1 MTARKAGGQAGARP
15 SGRRRDAA
23 ATREAILRS
32 ALVAFTRSGYD
43 GVGVREIAQAA
54 GVTAM
59 LVNRYFGSKE
69 RLFAEVVEVAFAR
82 RPLLGDT
89 DDAGALGRGLTAALV
104 ARTAPEGAHID
115 GFLLMLRSVS
125 NARAV
130 EILREGVERH
140 FERYLVN
147 LLPGARAGERAGLL
161 LSLIAGFQLMRNVL
175 GGVTLAGADPAVLS
189 RELEAVIHLLA
200 EPGAVAAGPSAEGGR
215 EGPEPVPPVSGGPV
229 PSPPAL

>member
-1 MTARKAGGQAGARP
+1 MSAGDGEQKAGVLP
-15 SGRRRDAA
+15 SGRRRNAA

-32 ALVAFTRSGYD
+32 ALIAFTRSGYD

-59 LVNRYFGSKE
+59 LVNRYFGTKE

-89 DDAGALGRGLTAALV
+89 DDVGTLGRGLAAALV
-104 ARTAPEGAHID
+104 TQEAPEGVHID

-125 NARAV
+125 NVRAA

-140 FERYLVN
+140 FERYLVH

-175 GGVTLAGADPAVLS
+175 GSVTLAEADPAALS
-189 RELEAVIHLLA
+189 DRLEALIRLLA
-200 EPGAVAAGPSAEGGR
+200 EPDQSPAGPDPDTTGAVP
-215 EGPEPVPPVSGGPV
+215 GPEPAFPAPAGGA
-229 PSPPAL
+229 PAR